1 MSQERNIIITNKA
14 IYNLKKKELKRRIEI
29 QILKGITISSLTEEL
44 ILHGNDMEYDYHYIS
59 SKRKMIIKELAESY
73 LAIKNVE
80 LPFVE
85 LSEKS
90 LSKFVT
96 QKTDKK
102 KDLNFSRMPNYG
114 LTSIKD
120 YYTPRSSNDQSM
132 LFNKR
137 RDIQNVQ
144 IEDFKIIKVLG
155 RGSFGKVTLVEFLK
169 TGEVFAMKSLKKDTL
184 IEEDQIQNTLL
195 EKKILQE
202 LEHPFLVNLQFCFQ
216 TNNRVFFVLP
226 YMAGGELFQHL
237 RNVKRF
243 NEEKWVLYFYFR
255 AKFYAAQIA
264 LAIQHLHNY
273 GIIYRDLKPENIL
286 IDTDGYLKLADFGMA
301 KRIKDNEKAMSFC
314 GTPEYLSP
322 EIIKGTGH
330 DKATDWWSFGTI
342 L

>member
-44 ILHGNDMEYDYHYIS
+44 ILNGNDMEYDYHYIS

-114 LTSIKD
+114 LSSIKD

-169 TGEVFAMKSLKKDTL
+169 TGEVFAMK
-184 IEEDQIQNTLL
+184 
-195 EKKILQE
+195 
-202 LEHPFLVNLQFCFQ
+202 
-216 TNNRVFFVLP
+216 
-226 YMAGGELFQHL
+226 
-237 RNVKRF
+237 
-243 NEEKWVLYFYFR
+243 
-255 AKFYAAQIA
+255 
-264 LAIQHLHNY
+264 
-273 GIIYRDLKPENIL
+273 
-286 IDTDGYLKLADFGMA
+286 
-301 KRIKDNEKAMSFC
+301 
-314 GTPEYLSP
+314 
-322 EIIKGTGH
+322 
-330 DKATDWWSFGTI
+330 
-342 L
+342 

>member
-73 LAIKNVE
+73 LSIKNVE

-120 YYTPRSSNDQSM
+120 YYTPRSSHDQSM

-137 RDIQNVQ
+137 RDIQNIQ

-243 NEEKWVLYFYFR
+243 DEEK
-255 AKFYAAQIA
+255 
-264 LAIQHLHNY
+264 
-273 GIIYRDLKPENIL
+273 
-286 IDTDGYLKLADFGMA
+286 
-301 KRIKDNEKAMSFC
+301 
-314 GTPEYLSP
+314 
-322 EIIKGTGH
+322 
-330 DKATDWWSFGTI
+330 
-342 L
+342 